1 MEGSRR
7 MTMCRKAQRR
17 KEACKFGALK
27 FAERVC
33 SSAHEAGGGGGVLVG
48 LGKVWRWIGVKI
60 WTPPWVLRF
69 VGSWESQEPLSKL
82 LEWSVWCVDE
92 ASWNPCG

>member
-1 MEGSRR
+1 MPPLNQEGCKEGSRR

-33 SSAHEAGGGGGVLVG
+33 SRAYEAGDGGGVLGFWSG
-48 LGKVWRWIGVKI
+48 LAK
-60 WTPPWVLRF
+60 
-69 VGSWESQEPLSKL
+69 
-82 LEWSVWCVDE
+82 
-92 ASWNPCG
+92 CGDGLV